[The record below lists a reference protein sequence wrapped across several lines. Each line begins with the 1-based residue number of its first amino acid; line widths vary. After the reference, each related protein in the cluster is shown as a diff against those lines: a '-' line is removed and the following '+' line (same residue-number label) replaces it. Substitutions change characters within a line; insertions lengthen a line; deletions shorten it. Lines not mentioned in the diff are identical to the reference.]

1 MNYNFN
7 FKRLD
12 FILMSSPTFH
22 PVACNTLRVEDGV
35 NTQQEVDYVRDSLLK
50 KIVTGDNSKQFITWS

>member
-1 MNYNFN
+1 
-7 FKRLD
+7 
-12 FILMSSPTFH
+12 MSSPTFH